1 MEQTTYLEKDRFKQK
16 KGKGGDSFASNNNN
30 PFLVSPYSPVNLGA
44 FATNNFVNEV
54 STIVSTL
61 FGNLASVLD
70 VATYTLNINTIQPMP
85 VTNNPNQSI
94 IMKMSTLTMN
104 APFYINVNT
113 PRVNMSQD
121 LHVGNNL
128 VAQNLYFST
137 ATGSTI
143 STFTSNTSGQ
153 LTATN
158 MSFVKMNGDTI
169 TTSTLNVSTISSTKL
184 FINVPSVLSISTPTV
199 NMSQDLY
206 VSHNLIAQ
214 NLYFSTATGSTIST
228 FTSNTSGQLTAT
240 NMGFLTMTGDTI
252 NTSTINLSSIK
263 GNAASIKLSA
273 PIAFNIT
280 TQTVTMSN
288 DLHVTNNVIAENL
301 YFSTAAGAQLS
312 ASNIGFVSISGNDAT
327 VNYNTSTSSMN
338 TNLISSG
345 MILSDMISSNMI
357 SSDMITISNIIG
369 DTVTINS
376 TLNASTLIGTNSYLS
391 MVSISSLSAS
401 TIRNNTASIS
411 SLSVSAITN
420 TNASISTLSAS
431 TMTNT
436 SASVSSLSVSSITN
450 TSASIS
456 VLNATTINNTTLNG
470 SNIIC
475 SSVNAATY
483 LSSNSATVTNATVT
497 TLGNTTLNGISINGN
512 TIICSTV
519 TAATTLT
526 SNGTTSAGN
535 LNFNT
540 ITWPSG
546 TIGTTPTLTAGNS
559 YVTIKIGATTYK
571 LALYQ

>member
-16 KGKGGDSFASNNNN
+16 KAKGGDSFASNNNN

-94 IMKMSTLTMN
+94 LMKMSTLTMN

-199 NMSQDLY
+199 NMSQDLF

-263 GNAASIKLSA
+263 GNAASIKLTA
-273 PIAFNIT
+273 PTAFDIT
-280 TQTVTMSN
+280 TPTVTMNN

-301 YFSTAAGAQLS
+301 YFSTSAGAQLS

-338 TNLISSG
+338 TNFISSG
-345 MILSDMISSNMI
+345 MISSDMISSNMNTI
-357 SSDMITISNIIG
+357 SSMIGNTI
-369 DTVTINS
+369 TLNS
-376 TLNASTLIGTNSYLS
+376 TLSASTLIGTNSYLS
-391 MVSISSLSAS
+391 NVSISSLSAS
-401 TIRNNTASIS
+401 TIRNNTASF
-411 SLSVSAITN
+411 
-420 TNASISTLSAS
+420 STLSAS
-431 TMTNT
+431 TFTNIA
-436 SASVSSLSVSSITN
+436 ASVSTLSVSTMTN
-450 TSASIS
+450 NSASIS
-456 VLNATTINNTTLNG
+456 VLNATTLNNTTLNG

-475 SSVNAATY
+475 STVNAATY
-483 LSSNSATVTNATVT
+483 LSSNSATFTNANVT
-497 TLGNTTLNGISINGN
+497 TIGNTTLNGTSINGN

-535 LNFNT
+535 LNFTT